1 MFSVRCF
8 RIPKAHDRP
17 GRTARL
23 ARGFWIALGLLLTAG
38 RQIAPAQQ
46 VPDPAQPGGKW
57 ETLEH
62 CELVTNALADGD
74 SFHVLHSG
82 REYVFRLYFVDAP
95 EKDPTLTERI
105 QDQAAYFG
113 VAPESVTRAGVLA
126 ARFTRG
132 QLTGTNFTVLTRW
145 QNAMGRSSL
154 ARFYAVVLIGQANL
168 AEELVAHGLARIYGL
183 HANFPGGPRST
194 TFVNQLKHLELTA
207 REKQL
212 GVWDERQ
219 FPRVED
225 GHPAASTKTT
235 PAVATEVTPAATA
248 KVELNSAT
256 LEELVALPGVGRK
269 LAERI
274 VAHRP
279 YATVDDL
286 AAVPGIGPKTLA
298 KVRPLVWA
306 ERAKPDAATQ
316 P

>member
-1 MFSVRCF
+1 MFSF
-8 RIPKAHDRP
+8 RSFRVPKAKGRP
-17 GRTARL
+17 GRAARPD
-23 ARGFWIALGLLLTAG
+23 GSWGIVLGLVLAAG
-38 RQIAPAQQ
+38 CGMAPAQQ

-62 CELVTNALADGD
+62 CEFVTNALADGD
-74 SFHVLHSG
+74 SFHVLHAG

-113 VAPESVTRAGVLA
+113 IAPESVSRAGVLA

-154 ARFYAVVLIGQANL
+154 ARFYAVVLVGRANL

-225 GHPAASTKTT
+225 GHPAAPTKTT
-235 PAVATEVTPAATA
+235 PALATDAAPAATA
-248 KVELNSAT
+248 SVELNSAT

-279 YATVDDL
+279 YASVDDL
-286 AAVPGIGPKTLA
+286 ATVPGIGPKTLA
-298 KVRPLVWA
+298 KVRPLVRA
-306 ERAKPDAATQ
+306 ERPKLDTSTQ